1 MLKNETK
8 LQSNEI
14 ESGIK
19 QWNLN
24 TYMVF
29 LGWSHFSLCIKTP
42 LEKGKLGDDIN
53 KMVKGIGN
61 VNYDQSMQRSSLC
74 TEHHLCHQSYVN
86 LLNRRLVEYH
96 LRSSNLLSPQYI
108 FYL

>member
-1 MLKNETK
+1 MLNNETK

-42 LEKGKLGDDIN
+42 LEKGKLGVDIN

-61 VNYDQSMQRSSLC
+61 VNYDQVCKGLHSAQN
-74 TEHHLCHQSYVN
+74 TIYVIDHMST
-86 LLNRRLVEYH
+86 Y
-96 LRSSNLLSPQYI
+96 
-108 FYL
+108 